1 MVRSR
6 QRNYT
11 TLIPPRL
18 MTFCNTP
25 EDRGGICAAGWG
37 DDNIVRVGINYK
49 FDRTGAIAAKY

>member
-1 MVRSR
+1 
-6 QRNYT
+6 
-11 TLIPPRL
+11 